1 LDARSRK
8 FAYVSDLGNFPSWN
22 SAVREVR
29 PTSSGASG
37 PGSTYAM
44 KRQLPT
50 EAAANQLEIL
60 ARDQPHEFAIRTTTG
75 PTPFLY
81 RYHFAVEN
89 GKTIVPLDPTPSST
103 DSRQS
108 SRNSHVS
115 RSRTEST
122 TTSRR

>member
-1 LDARSRK
+1 
-8 FAYVSDLGNFPSWN
+8 
-22 SAVREVR
+22 
-29 PTSSGASG
+29 
-37 PGSTYAM
+37 M

-89 GKTIVPLDPTPSST
+89 GKTIVPLDAHAELDGLAAVIPQLARLAVKNGVDDNLATLKLILEQGRPHNLAEGRT
-103 DSRQS
+103 AEERVN
-108 SRNSHVS
+108 R
-115 RSRTEST
+115 RSDR
-122 TTSRR
+122 